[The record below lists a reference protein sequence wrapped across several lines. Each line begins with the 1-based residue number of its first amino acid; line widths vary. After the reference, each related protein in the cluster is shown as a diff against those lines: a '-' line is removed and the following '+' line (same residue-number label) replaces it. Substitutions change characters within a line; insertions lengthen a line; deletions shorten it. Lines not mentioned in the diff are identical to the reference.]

1 MTDKPPAKQR
11 VLKPQRE
18 RTTVHNAEV
27 TDKERQALELRKA
40 GATFDAIARQLGF
53 ADPSG
58 AHRAVS
64 RAIERIPAQA
74 VNEFRAVDVE
84 RLDRLFLAVWQPA
97 LGGDLKALD
106 RALRILD
113 QRAKLLGLN
122 TTVKA
127 EMDVTVT
134 ERSQVDIELQELL
147 NEVRARNAAQ
157 EAPQATPTE

>member
-1 MTDKPPAKQR
+1 MTDKEPATQR
-11 VLKPQRE
+11 KSNRRP
-18 RTTVHNAEV
+18 TVDTAIAS
-27 TDKERQALELRKA
+27 DRERQALELRKA
-40 GATFDAIARQLGF
+40 GATLDAIARQLGY

-58 AHRAVS
+58 AHRAIT

-97 LGGDLKALD
+97 LAGDLKALD

-122 TTVKA
+122 TPVKA

-134 ERSQVDIELQELL
+134 ERSAVDIELAELL
-147 NEVRARNAAQ
+147 NEVKARNAAL
-157 EAPQATPTE
+157 EAPPPQPTE